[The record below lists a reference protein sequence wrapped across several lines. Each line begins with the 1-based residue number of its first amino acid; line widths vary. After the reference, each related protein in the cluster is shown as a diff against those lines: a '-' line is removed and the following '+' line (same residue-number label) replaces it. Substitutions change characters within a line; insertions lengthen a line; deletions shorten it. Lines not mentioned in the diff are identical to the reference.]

1 LKLIRTGSG
10 IYFFLNMRSFRKLLA
25 VISLLIP
32 ASLFLSCS
40 GFGEIEVGDIEDVR
54 FSKLALKSVE
64 FEVQLT
70 IDNPTAFRYRI
81 IDVDLD
87 VFINN
92 EYLGNIR
99 NVDNVL
105 IPGRSS
111 ELYTFPLRAEFS
123 SILGSAL
130 SMYRFYLDRNAD
142 IRVSGTITARSFP
155 FTKKIPV
162 NEATEVN
169 MNR

>member
-1 LKLIRTGSG
+1 
-10 IYFFLNMRSFRKLLA
+10 MRSIRNLFA
-25 VISLLIP
+25 VKSFLILS
-32 ASLFLSCS
+32 SLFLSCS

-54 FSKLALKSVE
+54 FSKLALRSIE

-70 IDNPTAFRYRI
+70 INNPTAFRYRI
-81 IDVDLD
+81 TDVDLD
-87 VFINN
+87 VYINN

-99 NVDNVL
+99 NVDHVL
-105 IPGRSS
+105 IPGRSG

-123 SILGSAL
+123 NILGSAL
-130 SMYRFYLDRNAD
+130 SMYRFYLDRNAN
-142 IRVSGTITARSFP
+142 ISVSGTITARSFP